1 MPGDGPVQHH
11 APVRTT
17 ASRARVAA
25 LGSGTA
31 AAVLLPLAAWPATRV
46 PAVLT
51 ASALAALAPLV
62 GVRWHRPARPAP
74 WLAVSAMLACWLVGL
89 ALAGSAPAA
98 AVGVQTAGIGI
109 AVGLFGVLFGR
120 QRRRGPEERRR
131 TRRETWGR
139 RTDQLVV
146 LAVVALAVA
155 QSAAAVLAPD
165 APWATA
171 VAPVDLVL
179 ICLLLRFTA
188 SRADLGTSMRLLVA
202 GGVAA
207 GAYDCLASA
216 SGVRLPGPQTGTGV
230 LWTAAA
236 CLFLAGSLHPDMRTA
251 FTRVRLS
258 RLRSESARLL
268 GLTPLVLVPVALWL
282 VDGAG
287 HLPTPVYLGTAAAVG
302 ALAIVRGAQ
311 TIRGSEQQARQD
323 PLTGLANRRGLRIAF
338 DDLVPPGTPEDVV
351 AGRLAVLDLDDFKH
365 VNDTYGHET
374 GDRLLVAVGLRLAAA
389 VGGRGTVAR
398 SGGDE
403 FVLLLPP
410 SGIDVAEVIA
420 SAFRASLVL
429 EDGPTDRAFAVRC
442 SAGWVDLTGA
452 SELPLALAD
461 ADVALY
467 ASKATDRGTATRFV
481 PAQREEVLGQLA
493 LGADLRRLVAGDPDA
508 GELVLLYQPLVALP
522 SRTVLGCEAL
532 VRWRHPTRGL
542 LGPDTFLPIAED
554 LGHGAD
560 VDAWVLRQACRAAR
574 SWPDPTWTVSVNL
587 GRSTMVDLRLADRV
601 HRVLA
606 DTGLDPHRLHL
617 EITEHDQLPPDAGVA
632 TLHELSAAGVGVS
645 LDDFGAGYTSVAYL
659 QRYPVSVLKLDR
671 SITGPDAAGALL
683 TGLVG
688 LGGALGITVLAEGVE
703 TDEQCARLARL
714 GIDSAQGDLFG
725 SPGAQR
731 AAARRP
737 AGR

>member
-1 MPGDGPVQHH
+1 MSTPTRR
-11 APVRTT
+11 A
-17 ASRARVAA
+17 ASSATGVLALAVA
-25 LGSGTA
+25 LTLVLVP
-31 AAVLLPLAAWPATRV
+31 AAVWPATRV

-51 ASALAALAPLV
+51 ATALAVLAPLV
-62 GVRWHRPARPAP
+62 AIRWHRPPRPGP
-74 WLAVSAMLACWLVGL
+74 WLAMSAMLACWLVAL
-89 ALAGSAPAA
+89 ALATSAPTSG
-98 AVGVQTAGIGI
+98 VVVQTVGI
-109 AVGLFGVLFGR
+109 AVALGLFGVLFGR
-120 QRRRGPEERRR
+120 QRRGGPDERRR

-146 LAVVALAVA
+146 AAVVVLAVA
-155 QSAAAVLAPD
+155 QSVAAAMTPGV
-165 APWATA
+165 PWATS
-171 VAPVDLVL
+171 VAPFDLVL
-179 ICLLLRFTA
+179 ICLLLRFAA
-188 SRADLGTSMRLLVA
+188 SRADLGTSMRLLLA

-207 GAYDCLASA
+207 AAYDCLSSA
-216 SGVRLPGPQTGTGV
+216 DGVRLPGPQAGTGV
-230 LWTAAA
+230 LWTAAM
-236 CLFLAGSLHPDMRTA
+236 CLFVAGSLHPDMRTA
-251 FTRVRLS
+251 FTGARLS

-282 VDGAG
+282 VDDAG
-287 HLPTPVYLGTAAAVG
+287 HLPTTAYLGAAAVVG

-338 DDLVPPGTPEDVV
+338 DDLVPPGTPDDVV
-351 AGRLAVLDLDDFKH
+351 VGRLAVLDVDDFKH

-374 GDRLLVAVGLRLAAA
+374 GDRLLVAVSLRLAAA
-389 VGGRGTVAR
+389 VGERGTVAR

-410 SGIDVAEVIA
+410 DGVGVPEVIA
-420 SAFRASLVL
+420 SAFRAPVVL
-429 EDGPTDRAFAVRC
+429 DRGPTDRALPVRC

-467 ASKATDRGTATRFV
+467 TSKGATRGAATRFAT
-481 PAQREEVLGQLA
+481 AQREEVLGQLS
-493 LGADLRRLVAGDPDA
+493 LGADLRRLVAGEPDA

-522 SRTVLGCEAL
+522 SRVVQGCEAL
-532 VRWRHPTRGL
+532 VRWAHPGRGL
-542 LGPDTFLPIAED
+542 LGPDTFLPVAEE

-560 VDAWVLRQACRAAR
+560 VDAWVLREACAAAQA
-574 SWPDPTWTVSVNL
+574 WPDPTWTVSVNL
-587 GRSTMVDLRLADRV
+587 GRSTMSDLRLADRV
-601 HRVLA
+601 RRVLA

-617 EITEHDQLPPDAGVA
+617 EITEHDQLPADAGVQ
-632 TLHELSAAGVGVS
+632 TLRELAAAGVGVS

-683 TGLVG
+683 SGLVG
-688 LGGALGITVLAEGVE
+688 LAGALGISVLAEGVE

-714 GIDSAQGDLFG
+714 GIDAGQGSLFG
-725 SPGAQR
+725 RPVPTEQLVAEQR
-731 AAARRP
+731 AGNP
-737 AGR
+737 T